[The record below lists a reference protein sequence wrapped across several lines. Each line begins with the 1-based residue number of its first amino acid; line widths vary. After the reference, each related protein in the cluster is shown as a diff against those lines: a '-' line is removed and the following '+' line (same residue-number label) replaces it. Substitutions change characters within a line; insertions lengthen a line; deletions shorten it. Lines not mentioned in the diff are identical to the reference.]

1 MQKTQGTINNLG
13 SEVGGGDQ
21 LTETV
26 WDKDQMLDVLDKPFK
41 YTILDMKI
49 EINRK
54 SRVEK

>member
-1 MQKTQGTINNLG
+1 MQKTQGTISNLG
-13 SEVGGGDQ
+13 SEVGGDQ

-41 YTILDMKI
+41 YTILDVKI

-54 SRVEK
+54 SQVEK